1 MKLFP
6 KNKKIILF
14 LLFTFFLSTTILIS
28 SCSKENKVSLKK
40 TEISFSWWGKDFRNN
55 YTLEGLNFFS
65 ETYPQ
70 ISVKPE
76 FSSWQGYETYFENL
90 YKDNLTADVM
100 QINFDWLFKYSSDGN
115 GFYNLFDLTDY
126 IELYN
131 FTQNDL
137 SYGIMNGKL
146 NAIPIAFN
154 TIIPIF
160 NKSIFDKYSLSVP
173 RTWAELFNAA
183 KIMQKDG
190 FYPLGMDEKHLFLFT
205 IAWFEQTYN
214 KKFFQNNNMLNISEK
229 ELEEFFI
236 FLKTL
241 FNQNV
246 IFPTLKNFDSNMFS
260 KNKIAGAVVWC
271 NESSQFAEKIA
282 EKKEISVLGDF
293 ISKQNSKE
301 SGWYLKPA
309 TMYAIKK
316 DCKNPKEAAILINY
330 LLNSKEMTLLQKCEK
345 GIPSSNK
352 SLTILM
358 EHKELE
364 TMEYDALMKIR
375 YNKSNINSMLP
386 IMENA
391 KIVSAFS
398 KNLGKCLS
406 EKDSAKNCAL
416 DFYQTI
422 QSCL

>member
-1 MKLFP
+1 MKLFQN
-6 KNKKIILF
+6 NKKVALF
-14 LLFTFFLSTTILIS
+14 LLFTFFFSATILIS
-28 SCSKENKVSLKK
+28 SCSNKNKKNLKK
-40 TEISFSWWGKDFRNN
+40 TEITFSWWGKDFRNE
-55 YTLEGLNFFS
+55 YTIKGLNEFS
-65 ETYPQ
+65 EKFPQ

-76 FSSWQGYETYFENL
+76 FFAWQGYEKHFENQ
-90 YKDNLTADVM
+90 YNENLTADVM

-115 GFYNLFDLTDY
+115 GFYNLFNLDDY
-126 IELYN
+126 IELFN

-154 TIIPIF
+154 AIIPIF

-173 RTWAELFNAA
+173 KTWNELFNAA

-190 FYPLGMDEKHLFLFT
+190 FYPLGMDEKHLFLFS

-214 KKFFQNNNMLNISEK
+214 KKFFTDNNTVNISEN
-229 ELEEFFI
+229 ELEEFFK
-236 FLKTL
+236 FVKTL
-241 FNQNV
+241 FTKNV
-246 IFPTLKNFDSNMFS
+246 VFPTLKNFDSQMFS

-282 EKKEISVLGDF
+282 EKNEISVLGNF
-293 ISKQNSKE
+293 ISTPNAKE

-316 DCKNPKEAAILINY
+316 DCKNPKEAAILINF
-330 LLNSKEMTLLQKCEK
+330 LLNSKEMALLQKCEK

-358 EHKELE
+358 EQKELE

-375 YNKSNINSMLP
+375 YNQSNINSMLP

-391 KIVSAFS
+391 KIISSFS
-398 KNLGKCLS
+398 KNLENYLI